1 MIKTMEGGPN
11 IQEVESGSN
20 QESNDQNEITWAYSC
35 CHPRGKM
42 HRFVALLFMC
52 FLGFGEFFFCLR
64 LFCLVY
70 RLCCDVLTFK
80 TKVWNF
86 IGK

>member
-1 MIKTMEGGPN
+1 MEGGPN

-20 QESNDQNEITWAYSC
+20 ILESNEENGNTWAYSC

-52 FLGFGEFFFCLR
+52 FLGFGEFSFSFFC
-64 LFCLVY
+64 FVY
-70 RLCCDVLTFK
+70 RLCCDVYKQQKLG
-80 TKVWNF
+80 
-86 IGK
+86 ILSII

>member
-1 MIKTMEGGPN
+1 MEGGPN

-20 QESNDQNEITWAYSC
+20 NLESNEENENTWAYSC

-52 FLGFGEFFFCLR
+52 FLGFGECFAF
-64 LFCLVY
+64 V
-70 RLCCDVLTFK
+70 LCIGYVVTFSI
-80 TKVWNF
+80 KVWNF
-86 IGK
+86 IDY